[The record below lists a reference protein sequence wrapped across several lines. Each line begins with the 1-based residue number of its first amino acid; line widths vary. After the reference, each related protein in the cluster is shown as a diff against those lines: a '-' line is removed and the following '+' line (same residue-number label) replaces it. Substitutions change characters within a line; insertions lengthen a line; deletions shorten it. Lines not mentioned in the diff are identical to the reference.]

1 MNTFIP
7 ITSSY
12 LDQTGALI
20 AIGAA
25 KLPDVGGSAAAALTP
40 LWQMSQSAFAGEAE
54 VELAGGVA
62 SVKARISQDV
72 AAEKTTR
79 KVYRGFS
86 LALLQGADN
95 SLRIARIALVDAPDA
110 VEKGTGALFL
120 KISRKAPPMLKSVL
134 IHDDAVALQVRE
146 ARDRQAEEKRI
157 AKADLPGGN
166 PPYREALPQWQG
178 TATTAGGAGRDR
190 APAGQDEGG
199 DRCLAAIRQAMS
211 QPYRENEGLIQLL
224 GSRAP

>member
-86 LALLQGADN
+86 LVLGADN

-178 TATTAGGAGRDR
+178 TATTAARR
-190 APAGQDEGG
+190 A
-199 DRCLAAIRQAMS
+199 RTKAATAAWRRSA
-211 QPYRENEGLIQLL
+211 R
-224 GSRAP
+224 R